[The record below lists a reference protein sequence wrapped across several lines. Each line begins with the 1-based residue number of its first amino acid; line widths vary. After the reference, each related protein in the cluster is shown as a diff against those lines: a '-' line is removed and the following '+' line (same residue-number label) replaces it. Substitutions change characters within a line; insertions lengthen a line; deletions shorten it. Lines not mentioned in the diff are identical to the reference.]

1 METPDDMLLPDP
13 FIDYPDPRPEIA
25 VLSADLSADSLD
37 HHDSGVDYTR
47 VYLAQL
53 NSRRT
58 LRPPPYREPPMPKAK
73 SYKLSPLHTDRLTQT
88 TLCIAF
94 RLRTEVRPRDVLH
107 ALIDQL
113 CEGDDSTVE
122 TLGLLIQKNQQR
134 ERNRDRRRRQKQL
147 MASQ

>member
-13 FIDYPDPRPEIA
+13 FIDHPDPRPEIE
-25 VLSADLSADSLD
+25 VLSADSLD

-47 VYLAQL
+47 VYLARL

-94 RLRTEVRPRDVLH
+94 RLRTEIRPRDVLH

-147 MASQ
+147 IASQ

>member
-1 METPDDMLLPDP
+1 MQSRHNTPFPEPFSDMPETQPDVSV
-13 FIDYPDPRPEIA
+13 F
-25 VLSADLSADSLD
+25 SGDLAASSLVRSDS
-37 HHDSGVDYTR
+37 SGDYTLA
-47 VYLAQL
+47 YLARL

-58 LRPPPYREPPMPKAK
+58 LRPPPKTEPPMPKAK

-122 TLGLLIQKNQQR
+122 TIGLLIQKNQQR

-147 MASQ
+147 MSSQ

>member
-25 VLSADLSADSLD
+25 VLSADLAADSLD

-47 VYLAQL
+47 VYLARL

-113 CEGDDSTVE
+113 CEGD
-122 TLGLLIQKNQQR
+122 
-134 ERNRDRRRRQKQL
+134 
-147 MASQ
+147 